1 MCKKIKFKIKEYYFK
16 MLSQQCQGLDEKGK
30 KVLYVSADS
39 KPLATGTFGSI
50 YNACNTNTNDCNYV
64 IKQVN
69 SKFNEPLVEIGGEE
83 EEEELTTG
91 PTLQEE
97 YDTLEYIGGDIGPK
111 LYGHQDSDTTKES
124 CYVMEQ
130 LKYTFFDDLL
140 VLSPAQDELIKNT
153 EFCKS
158 KTTNKYLNCDIY
170 EPKYFLMNDG
180 RTASNN
186 IITEL
191 LSRDN
196 FLDTVLQTRLRFL
209 KIALLV
215 RLLKQLHTKGL
226 IHGDPQLINFMR
238 WGDITEGFKKLLSS
252 DDRIDTISDIKLE
265 FGYKVI
271 DVMLRDR
278 NAIVPGTKIDDK
290 ETKIVLEDIYGILS
304 RVKTL
309 YGVYF
314 FSRLLELNKKD
325 ITLDE
330 CCTALYTENRNNW
343 INTFLYNIT
352 YETTD
357 YQLLLLTKEL
367 IVNENQ
373 TELHVN
379 RFGKKVNRKS
389 KKSKKVKRKSKN
401 GKKTRKSNKKSKG
414 RK

>member
-1 MCKKIKFKIKEYYFK
+1 

-39 KPLATGTFGSI
+39 KPLAKGTFGSV
-50 YNACNTNTNDCNYV
+50 YKACNTNTNDCNYV

-69 SKFNEPLVEIGGEE
+69 SKFNEPLVEIGEEDEE
-83 EEEELTTG
+83 EVLTTG
-91 PTLQEE
+91 PSLQEE
-97 YDTLEYIGGDIGPK
+97 YDTLEYIGGDLGPK
-111 LYGHQDSDTTKES
+111 LFGHQDSDTTKES

-130 LKYTFFDDLL
+130 LKYTFYDDFL
-140 VLSPAQDELIKNT
+140 VLSPEQDELIINT
-153 EFCKS
+153 EYCKS
-158 KTTNKYLNCDIY
+158 KSTNKYMNCYTY
-170 EPKYFLMNDG
+170 EPKYFLMNDSK
-180 RTASNN
+180 TASNN

-191 LSRDN
+191 RSRDN

-215 RLLKQLHTKGL
+215 RLLKQLHAKGL
-226 IHGDPQLINFMR
+226 IHGDPQLFNFMR

-252 DDRIDTISDIKLE
+252 DYLIDTISDIKLE

-271 DVMLRDR
+271 DVMLKDR
-278 NAIVPGTKIDDK
+278 EAIVPGTKIDDK
-290 ETKIVLEDIYGILS
+290 ETIIVLEDIYGILS

-309 YGVYF
+309 DGVYF

-325 ITLDE
+325 IILDQ
-330 CCTALYTENRNNW
+330 CCTALYTENKNNW

-352 YETTD
+352 NKTTD
-357 YQLLLLTKEL
+357 YELLLLTKEL
-367 IVNENQ
+367 IVNEKQ
-373 TELHVN
+373 SELHVD
-379 RFGKKVNRKS
+379 RFGKKVNR
-389 KKSKKVKRKSKN
+389 KSKKVKRKSKN